1 MQDVFL
7 HEVDSVLKA
16 TGLSSKQDDFQEV
29 LSKSQKKR
37 KNKVQ
42 KSYRTEPYLTRGR
55 GIPISQ

>member
-16 TGLSSKQDDFQEV
+16 TGSKQDDFQEV